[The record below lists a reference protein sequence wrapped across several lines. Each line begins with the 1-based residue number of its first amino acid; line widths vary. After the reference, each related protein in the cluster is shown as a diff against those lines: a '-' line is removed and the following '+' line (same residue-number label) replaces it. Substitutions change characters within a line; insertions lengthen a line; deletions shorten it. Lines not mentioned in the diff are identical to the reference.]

1 MYKFVVSATVDDPD
15 VIGDAKFTYK
25 IIDNDN
31 YWVDEHGGVEAKS
44 GYTPQIGDKIT
55 VEVSYKCKSG
65 AISKARKTFTIKI

>member
-1 MYKFVVSATVDDPD
+1 MDKFVVSATVDDPD
-15 VIGDAKFTYK
+15 VIGDAKFTYE

-31 YWVDEHGGVEAKS
+31 YWVDEYGGVEAKP
-44 GYTPQIGDKIT
+44 GYTPQVGDKIT

>member
-31 YWVDEHGGVEAKS
+31 YLVDEYGGVEAKP